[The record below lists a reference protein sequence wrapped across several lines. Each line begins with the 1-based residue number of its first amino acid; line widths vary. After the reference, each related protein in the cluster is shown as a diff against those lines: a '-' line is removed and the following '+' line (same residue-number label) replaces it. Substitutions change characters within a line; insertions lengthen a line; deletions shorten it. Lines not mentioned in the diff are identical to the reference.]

1 VLNECVTM
9 DYSKKTRQELIDLCK
24 YQKISGYSAK
34 KKDELILLLTSSN
47 KNNSKKELG
56 QYFTKSEEL
65 QKWVFDK
72 VQNKTTDLLEP
83 SFGAGHLLKPF
94 LEFDKNY
101 KVCAYEV
108 DKSIKPVI
116 EFNNNQKIEYED
128 FTKAKITKKF
138 KTIIGNPPYIKQKG
152 TSNLYIK
159 FIELC
164 VNLLDTNGELIF
176 IVPSD
181 FIKLTSASKLIEKM
195 TNEGSFT
202 DFYFPNNENLFED
215 ASIDILCFRYEKDKL
230 TPKTKVNQ
238 EEKYCIV
245 RNGIITFSDNE
256 KPGRILEEDFNVYV
270 GIVSGKDEVYKVE
283 YGNIEVLT
291 DKDKVE
297 NFIYIT
303 EFPSGN
309 EDIDEQLESNKEV
322 LMERKIRK
330 FTEKNWFE
338 WGAPRNIQTI
348 NSNLGKPCIYVRNM
362 TRQKEVAFKGK
373 VQYFGGTL
381 LCLIPKTDI
390 NLDEVVKKLNSD
402 DFKKDYL
409 YAGRFKI
416 GHKQLCNVCL

>member
-1 VLNECVTM
+1 M
-9 DYSKKTRQELIDLCK
+9 DYSKNTRQELIELCK
-24 YQKISGYSAK
+24 FQKISGYSTKNKSSLISLLSSGAEMNTK
-34 KKDELILLLTSSN
+34 KP
-47 KNNSKKELG
+47 LG
-56 QYFTKSEEL
+56 QYFTESDEL

-72 VQNKTTDLLEP
+72 VQNKSAELLEP

-94 LEFDKNY
+94 LESDKNY
-101 KVCAYEV
+101 KIVGYEL
-108 DKSIKPVI
+108 DTSIKPVVK
-116 EFNNNQKIEYED
+116 FNKKQEIIYGD
-128 FTKAKITKKF
+128 FTEEEINKKF
-138 KTIIGNPPYIKQKG
+138 KTIIGNPPYVKQKG
-152 TSNLYIK
+152 TANLYIK

-164 VNLLDTNGELIF
+164 VKLLDKNGELIF

-181 FIKLTSASKLIEKM
+181 FIKLTSASKLIGKM
-195 TNEGSFT
+195 VKEGSFT
-202 DFYFPNNENLFED
+202 DFYFPNNENLFKD
-215 ASIDILCFRYEKDKL
+215 AAIDVVCFRYEKDIFTL
-230 TPKTKVNQ
+230 KTLVNQ
-238 EEKYCIV
+238 EEKVCNV
-245 RNGIITFSDNE
+245 RNGIITFSDKQE
-256 KPGRILEEDFNVYV
+256 SGKILEEDFNVYV

-303 EFPSGN
+303 EFPSGDK
-309 EDIDEQLESNKEV
+309 DIDEQLESNKEV

>member
-1 VLNECVTM
+1 MSDV
-9 DYSKKTRQELIDLCK
+9 
-24 YQKISGYSAK
+24 
-34 KKDELILLLTSSN
+34 
-47 KNNSKKELG
+47 KNIPQLSKKELG
-56 QYFTKSEEL
+56 QYFTVSDEL
-65 QKWVFDK
+65 QKWVFDNVK
-72 VQNKTTDLLEP
+72 NTDHELLEP
-83 SFGAGHLLKPF
+83 SFGAGHILKKFKEYDP
-94 LEFDKNY
+94 NY
-101 KVCAYEV
+101 KMTCYEL
-108 DKSIKPVI
+108 DKTIVPVV
-116 EFNNNQKIEYED
+116 EFNTNQTVIYGD
-128 FTKAKITKKF
+128 FTKQKIVKKF
-138 KTIIGNPPYIKQKG
+138 KTIVGNPPYVKQKG

-164 VNLLDTNGELIF
+164 IELLDIKGELIF

-195 TNEGSFT
+195 TKEGTFT
-202 DFYFPNNENLFED
+202 DFFFPHNENLFSN
-215 ASIDILCFRYEKDKL
+215 ASIDVMCFRYEKGIL
-230 TPKTKVNQ
+230 TNKTVVN
-238 EEKYCIV
+238 EEDKYCIV
-245 RNGIITFSDNE
+245 RNGIITFGDSE
-256 KPGRILEEDFNVYV
+256 KPGRTLEEDFNVYV

-303 EFPSGN
+303 EFPSGDS
-309 EDIDEQLESNKEV
+309 EIDEQLESNKEA

-402 DFKKDYL
+402 DFKKDYM

-416 GHKQLCNVCL
+416 GHKQLCNVIL